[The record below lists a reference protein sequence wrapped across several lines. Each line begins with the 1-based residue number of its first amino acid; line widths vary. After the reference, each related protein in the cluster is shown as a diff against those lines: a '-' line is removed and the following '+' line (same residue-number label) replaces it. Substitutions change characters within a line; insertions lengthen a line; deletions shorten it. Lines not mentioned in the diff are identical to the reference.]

1 MAEAGMADVETAD
14 VGMAVRG
21 EPPLRR
27 KGQAPRRAAP
37 ARRRRAVPGGRA
49 VLGGLLVAASVVGL
63 YYASTRANA
72 GPRPSWVVARRALP
86 PGARL
91 GPDDLARESFDLPPA
106 VAARAFHE
114 PSELVGATLIAPL
127 AAGDLVQAT
136 AVVAKPSAPP
146 SREVTF
152 TVPRATLGASL
163 EDGERVDIVATYGAG
178 GDAFSTVVLRQA
190 LLLAVSRG
198 AARVGGEGDVAV
210 TVAVDDPN
218 DAIALVHAAQI
229 AKITLVRATGAAPIT
244 GASTLFRPPAPAQA
258 PASAPVAAR

>member
-1 MAEAGMADVETAD
+1 MADLDTAL
-14 VGMAVRG
+14 RG
-21 EPPLRR
+21 EPELRR
-27 KGQAPRRAAP
+27 NGHKPGKRAVAPRR
-37 ARRRRAVPGGRA
+37 RSVPGGRA

-63 YYASTRANA
+63 YYASTRADS
-72 GPRPSWVVARRALP
+72 GPRQSWVVARRALP

-91 GPDDLARESFDLPPA
+91 AADDLARVPIDLPPT

-136 AVVAKPSAPP
+136 AVVAKSSAPS

-163 EDGERVDIVATYGAG
+163 EEGERVDVVATYGTG
-178 GDAFSTVVLRQA
+178 GDAFSAVVLRQA
-190 LLLAVSRG
+190 TVLALNRG
-198 AARVGGEGDVAV
+198 NTRVGDEGDVAV

-218 DAIALVHAAQI
+218 DAIALVHAAQV
-229 AKITLVRATGAAPIT
+229 AKITLVRATGATPIT
-244 GASTLFRPPAPAQA
+244 GPPTLFRPPSPAAAPA
-258 PASAPVAAR
+258 PGR